1 VNIPVV
7 LTLHVIAGIST
18 TWYTSCMDTQT
29 KIEDIKPAEVPVRGE
44 EEKIKLDN
52 IEKEVKDAMKKGGPS
67 ALDDLHTDLVKRAEK
82 LQKQE

>member
-1 VNIPVV
+1 
-7 LTLHVIAGIST
+7 
-18 TWYTSCMDTQT
+18 MDTT
-29 KIEDIKPAEVPVRGE
+29 PTKPKIEDIKPAEVPVRE

-52 IEKEVKDAMKKGGPS
+52 IEKEVRDALKEGGPS

>member
-1 VNIPVV
+1 
-7 LTLHVIAGIST
+7 
-18 TWYTSCMDTQT
+18 MDTQT
-29 KIEDIKPAEVPVRGE
+29 KIEDIKPAEVPVRE

-52 IEKEVKDAMKKGGPS
+52 IEKEVRDALKEGGPS